1 MTPSQLRTRMIG
13 TLVPARFAS
22 SAVGRVF
29 DCLLCGGKGDL
40 HLTVYDNKK
49 PGYLFNF
56 ANFCGCEQREVVDEM
71 MRRAHR
77 RRRPRAGRRDE
88 LSTN

>member
-1 MTPSQLRTRMIG
+1 MTPAQLRVRMIN
-13 TLVPARFAS
+13 TLVPAHFAS
-22 SAVGRVF
+22 SGVY
-29 DCLLCGGKGDL
+29 DCPLCGGKQDL
-40 HLTVYDNKK
+40 HVAVYDSKR

-77 RRRPRAGRRDE
+77 RRRSRAGRRDE
-88 LSTN
+88 RSKN